1 MSQFEQMNDRLERIE
16 NLLEELTMP
25 KKEKHF
31 YSTSEAAD
39 KLNLSKWYVRRL
51 CSTGEILA
59 EKHPES
65 GRFLISADEV
75 DRLETRRG
83 ILDD

>member
-1 MSQFEQMNDRLERIE
+1 MSQFEQMNERLERIE
-16 NLLEELTMP
+16 NLLEGLTMP

-31 YSTSEAAD
+31 YSTSEAAE
-39 KLNLSKWYVRRL
+39 KLSLSKWYVRRL
-51 CSTGEILA
+51 CSTNEILA

-75 DRLETRRG
+75 DRIETRRG